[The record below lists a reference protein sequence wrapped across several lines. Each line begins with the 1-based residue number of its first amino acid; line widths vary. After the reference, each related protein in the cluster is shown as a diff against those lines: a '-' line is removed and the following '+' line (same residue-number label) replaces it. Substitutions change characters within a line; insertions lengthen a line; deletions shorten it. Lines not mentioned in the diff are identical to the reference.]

1 MLKFKQYQLIEQ
13 SPLWV
18 KGVVLG
24 LIVKLNGL
32 DSQIQST
39 DDPKQQNKLISQQNK
54 DTILY
59 KWFRISFSSN
69 SKQLQTLLRK
79 VEEVSKFSS

>member
-1 MLKFKQYQLIEQ
+1 MLKFKQYNLIEQ

-24 LIVKLNGL
+24 LIVKLNTL
-32 DSQIQST
+32 HNQIQTT
-39 DDPKQQNKLISQQNK
+39 DDPKEQNKLISQQNK
-54 DTILY
+54 ILSY
-59 KWFRISFSSN
+59 ISGLGISFSSN

-79 VEEVSKFSS
+79 VGRGK

>member
-24 LIVKLNGL
+24 LIVKLNTL
-32 DSQIQST
+32 HNQIQTS
-39 DDPKQQNKLISQQNK
+39 DDPKEQNKLISQQNK
-54 DTILY
+54 ILSY
-59 KWFRISFSSN
+59 ISGLGISFSSN
-69 SKQLQTLLRK
+69 NKQLQTLLKRVNRGK
-79 VEEVSKFSS
+79 

>member
-1 MLKFKQYQLIEQ
+1 MLSFKQYHLIEQ
-13 SPLWV
+13 SPIWV

-39 DDPKQQNKLISQQNK
+39 DDPKEQNRLISKQNK
-54 DTILY
+54 ILSY
-59 KWFRISFSSN
+59 INGLGISFSSN
-69 SKQLQTLLRK
+69 NKQLQTLLRK
-79 VEEVSKFSS
+79 VSRGK

>member
-24 LIVKLNGL
+24 LIVKLNTL
-32 DSQIQST
+32 HNQIQTT
-39 DDPKQQNKLISQQNK
+39 DEPKEQNKLLSQQNK
-54 DTILY
+54 ILSY
-59 KWFRISFSSN
+59 ISGLGISFSSN
-69 SKQLQTLLRK
+69 NKQLQTLLKRVNRGK
-79 VEEVSKFSS
+79 

>member
-24 LIVKLNGL
+24 LIIKLNGL
-32 DSQIQST
+32 DSQIQSSE
-39 DDPKQQNKLISQQNK
+39 DPKEQNKLFNK
-54 DTILY
+54 VCFDLVFTTGKLFNKI
-59 KWFRISFSSN
+59 N
-69 SKQLQTLLRK
+69 
-79 VEEVSKFSS
+79 

>member
-24 LIVKLNGL
+24 LIIKLNSL
-32 DSQIQST
+32 DSQIQSSE
-39 DDPKQQNKLISQQNK
+39 DPKEQNKLLSQQNK
-54 DTILY
+54 ILSY
-59 KWFRISFSSN
+59 ISGLGISFSSN
-69 SKQLQTLLRK
+69 NKQLQTLLKRVNRK
-79 VEEVSKFSS
+79 

>member
-1 MLKFKQYQLIEQ
+1 MLRFKQYHLIEQ
-13 SPLWV
+13 SPIWV

-39 DDPKQQNKLISQQNK
+39 DDPKEQNRLISKQNK
-54 DTILY
+54 ILSY
-59 KWFRISFSSN
+59 INGLGISFSSN
-69 SKQLQTLLRK
+69 NKQLQTLLRK
-79 VEEVSKFSS
+79 VGRGK

>member
-1 MLKFKQYQLIEQ
+1 MMLRFKQYHLIEQ
-13 SPLWV
+13 SPIWV

-39 DDPKQQNKLISQQNK
+39 DDPKEQNRLISKQNK
-54 DTILY
+54 ILSY
-59 KWFRISFSSN
+59 INGLGISFSSN
-69 SKQLQTLLRK
+69 NKQLQTLLRK
-79 VEEVSKFSS
+79 VGRGK

>member
-1 MLKFKQYQLIEQ
+1 MEQ
-13 SPLWV
+13 SPIWV

-39 DDPKQQNKLISQQNK
+39 DDPKEQNRLISKQNK
-54 DTILY
+54 ILSY
-59 KWFRISFSSN
+59 INGLGISFSSN
-69 SKQLQTLLRK
+69 NKQLQTLLRK
-79 VEEVSKFSS
+79 VGRGK

>member
-1 MLKFKQYQLIEQ
+1 MLRFKQYQLIES

-32 DSQIQST
+32 DSQIQSSE
-39 DDPKQQNKLISQQNK
+39 DPKEQNKLLSQQNK
-54 DTILY
+54 ILSY
-59 KWFRISFSSN
+59 ISGLGISFSSN
-69 SKQLQTLLRK
+69 NKQLQTLLKRVNRK
-79 VEEVSKFSS
+79 

>member
-24 LIVKLNGL
+24 LIIKLNTL
-32 DSQIQST
+32 HNQIQTS
-39 DDPKQQNKLISQQNK
+39 DDPKEQNKLISQQNK
-54 DTILY
+54 ILSY
-59 KWFRISFSSN
+59 ISGLGISFSSN
-69 SKQLQTLLRK
+69 NKQLQTLLKRVNRGK
-79 VEEVSKFSS
+79 

>member
-1 MLKFKQYQLIEQ
+1 MLRFKQFHLIEQ
-13 SPLWV
+13 SPIWV

-39 DDPKQQNKLISQQNK
+39 DDPKEQNRLISKQNK
-54 DTILY
+54 ILSY
-59 KWFRISFSSN
+59 INGLGISFSSN
-69 SKQLQTLLRK
+69 NKQLQTLLRK
-79 VEEVSKFSS
+79 VGRGK

>member
-1 MLKFKQYQLIEQ
+1 MLRFKQYQLIEQ

-24 LIVKLNGL
+24 LIVKLNSL
-32 DSQIQST
+32 ASQIQST
-39 DDPKQQNKLISQQNK
+39 DDPKLQNKLLSQQNK
-54 DTILY
+54 ILSY
-59 KWFRISFSSN
+59 ISGLGISFSSN

-79 VEEVSKFSS
+79 VGRK

>member
-1 MLKFKQYQLIEQ
+1 MLRFKQYHLIEQ

-18 KGVVLG
+18 KGIVLG

-39 DDPKQQNKLISQQNK
+39 DDPKEQNRLISKQNK
-54 DTILY
+54 ILSY
-59 KWFRISFSSN
+59 INGLGISFSSN
-69 SKQLQTLLRK
+69 NKQLQTLLRK
-79 VEEVSKFSS
+79 VGRGK